1 MCHCKITLVPVWPWR
16 RCALIAAAG
25 PGLSGAFLLRG
36 PQTVSELPFSLRSLR
51 VLYSMPTPAET
62 RRTETHTDATGHF
75 AGSEPQ
81 IGIRGE
87 EGGES
92 GGSRQGQARPFTV
105 RGPLAHGGDG
115 LGVRPGRAHI
125 DQTKDP
131 DIGPMLGERSPRNG

>member
-1 MCHCKITLVPVWPWR
+1 M
-16 RCALIAAAG
+16 LIIKYRNQEDRDPYGHADA
-25 PGLSGAFLLRG
+25 
-36 PQTVSELPFSLRSLR
+36 
-51 VLYSMPTPAET
+51 
-62 RRTETHTDATGHF
+62 HATGHF

-125 DQTKDP
+125 DQTKRP
-131 DIGPMLGERSPRNG
+131 NIGPMFGERSPRNG